1 MSNEI
6 SAGVSIGVSHG
17 ADSVSGSAS
26 FRANAQTNGFS
37 ENEQLIE
44 TTATLLDFEDQ
55 TTPQLLFIKNLD
67 ANNYVQIDA
76 NNSFNGFPQKLLPG
90 QGILLTPQT
99 GTIYAKANVAAV
111 LLAVVVC

>member
-6 SAGVSIGVSHG
+6 SASLSISISFG
-17 ADSVSGSAS
+17 ADSVSGSAAFKAS
-26 FRANAQTNGFS
+26 AQANGFS
-37 ENEQLIE
+37 ENEQLIG
-44 TTATLLDFEDQ
+44 TTATALDFENQ
-55 TTPQLLFIKNLD
+55 TTPQLVFIKNLD
-67 ANNYVQIDA
+67 PNNYVQIDA

-90 QGILLTPQT
+90 EAILLTPET